1 MQRIVKRY
9 LSNTDISDKKNL
21 KLEVKGS
28 VKKNVQKFRNDLNN
42 DMKKLNNDKIKSIN
56 KNFV

>member
-9 LSNTDISDKKNL
+9 LSTTDISDKKNL